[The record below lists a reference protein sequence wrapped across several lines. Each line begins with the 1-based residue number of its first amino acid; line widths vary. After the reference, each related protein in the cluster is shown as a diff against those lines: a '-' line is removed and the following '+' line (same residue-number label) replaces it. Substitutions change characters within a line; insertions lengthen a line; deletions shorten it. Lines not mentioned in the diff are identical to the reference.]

1 MTERSTVADGVYEG
15 IQKFMSEYNDKRVH
29 DLRAIVA
36 AQQDANDFLLAVRAS
51 SLELD
56 DYEAVNL
63 LWLLR
68 VARRLDLDTG
78 DWCHQITHKLE
89 ARGHT
94 SISAPNSSPKGTE
107 ERLQHAARKI
117 LGPQDETAW
126 LVERTDAPAP
136 LYMSGR
142 LTWSE
147 SANDAVRFTRRE
159 DAEAFAPVG
168 AAFRVCEHI
177 WVAPNKIADSA
188 SANPKSTP

>member
-1 MTERSTVADGVYEG
+1 MTPERHADFVVGLCTHVGVAPRGAIIG
-15 IQKFMSEYNDKRVH
+15 GH
-29 DLRAIVA
+29 DYACACCIANALRARSGDLI
-36 AQQDANDFLLAVRAS
+36 D
-51 SLELD
+51 LD

-68 VARRLDLDTG
+68 VGKRLGLDTG
-78 DWCHQITHKLE
+78 DWLKQLVHKLE
-89 ARGHT
+89 ALPCEMRE
-94 SISAPNSSPKGTE
+94 PNATPRDTE
-107 ERLQHAARKI
+107 LRLQHAAWKI

-147 SANDAVRFTRRE
+147 SANDAVRFARRE

-168 AAFRVCEHI
+168 AAFRVCEHA
-177 WVAPNKIADSA
+177 WVGSNKSADPA